1 MCWLHTGKNTGGA
14 EWALETE
21 ARFCLQGMGESTT
34 TSSTRSGAE
43 DAFELD

>member
-1 MCWLHTGKNTGGA
+1 MRWLHTGKNTGGA
-14 EWALETE
+14 ELALEIE

-34 TSSTRSGAE
+34 TSSPRSRAE